1 MLRYTALPSRRAV
14 VLPVSHRPT
23 ACPCPT
29 PRRRRRRRRL
39 VLSLSCSFRPSYVVA
54 GILAVAAVGG
64 VVQYYRIEA
73 ARELI
78 LSFYDRNDRIATASL
93 KAAREVWKAACCKRI
108 CIAAQLTFF

>member
-1 MLRYTALPSRRAV
+1 MRSFAGPS
-14 VLPVSHRPT
+14 PT
-23 ACPCPT
+23 DGNPSPAYPT
-29 PRRRRRRRRL
+29 PPPRPL
-39 VLSLSCSFRPSYVVA
+39 SLSLSCSFRPSYVVA